1 LTGEGAGGG
10 ELERTAMR
18 IKFSYLIIFLI
29 ALFTIHDSYAL
40 RECYGED
47 PQSSYSLSIYEV
59 QDILIKIKRPDAKIL
74 NIQMSPVKGLWEVT
88 IENKGQFEMFYVDF
102 SKTYLLPGPI
112 IEVNTG
118 IDKSRER
125 LIELERS
132 RRIDLSRIPLKD
144 ALILGDKE
152 APVKIIVFTDPDC
165 PFCEKLHG
173 EIKKVAGKRK
183 DIAFFIKLFPLQI
196 HSDAYWKSK
205 SIRCNNSLKL
215 LEDNFEKKPIPKP
228 ECEAKEIDEN
238 IKLAKDL
245 GIIGTPTIIMPDGS
259 VIIGFIEADRL
270 IERVDSSRTEKK

>member
-1 LTGEGAGGG
+1 V
-10 ELERTAMR
+10 R
-18 IKFSYLIIFLI
+18 IKISYLIIFSI
-29 ALFTIHDSYAL
+29 ILFIIQNNNTFSEPPADTS
-40 RECYGED
+40 
-47 PQSSYSLSIYEV
+47 QSPPSLSIYEV
-59 QDILIKIKRPDAKIL
+59 QNILIKIKRPDAKIL
-74 NIQMSPVKGLWEVT
+74 SIQMSPVKGLWEVT

-102 SKTYLLPGPI
+102 SKTYLIPGPI

-132 RRIDLSRIPLKD
+132 RRIDLSRIPLED

-152 APVKIIVFTDPDC
+152 ATVKIIVFTDPDC

-183 DIAFFIKLFPLQI
+183 DIAFYIKLFPLQI

-215 LEDNFEKKPIPKP
+215 LEDNFEKKPIPRP
-228 ECEAKEIDEN
+228 DCDAKEIDEN

-245 GIIGTPTIIMPDGS
+245 GITGTPTIIMPDGS
-259 VIIGFIEADRL
+259 VNIGFIEADQL
-270 IERVDSSRTEKK
+270 IQKVDSSGTRKR